1 GLSGAG
7 KSSLVFE
14 TLHAEGQRRYVE
26 TFSPYTRQFM
36 DLLDRPKVDSVE
48 NIRPSI
54 AIHQSNTVKTS
65 RSTVGT
71 ITELADYFKVWFAN
85 VATLYDPVTG
95 EPITDDNPQ
104 SAWKKLSK
112 DHKGQTVLI
121 TFPVTKPEKLSWDE
135 ILQSISAQGYSR
147 VVVGNKVTRI
157 SDLNSPLPTLHSPLL
172 VVQDRI
178 ARLGDKARSRSLEAL
193 QTAFQFGHGHI
204 HILDTDAKPVT
215 EFIHG
220 LTSPE
225 TGQTFRPAAP
235 ALFSFNSPIGACAEC
250 RGFGRVIEID
260 YNLVIPDRS
269 KSLDDGAIRAFQGE
283 VYSESLR
290 DLQRA
295 AKKHKVRTH
304 IPFSK
309 LNKKE
314 LAFVMDGDPSYK
326 PDASKWYGVRRFFDW
341 LNGNLYKMHVRV
353 FLSKFR
359 SYTKCPKCNGARLKP
374 ESLNWKWQGRTLPE
388 LYQKS
393 VGDLLDLL
401 GRDACNKRTAEDSSP
416 YHNDDTALAGILSR
430 LSFLNAVGL
439 SYLTLDRT
447 SRTLS
452 GGETMRVNL
461 TSCLGSSLVDTLFVL
476 DEPSVGLHPRDMDRL
491 IGILR
496 RLTDLGN
503 TVVVVEHDEAVM
515 RAADNL
521 IEIGPRPG
529 INGGQLTFHGSYKQ
543 ILKSDTHTGRYLSG

>member
-1 GLSGAG
+1 MPKSKECIRLRGVRQNNLKGFDLDLPIGQLTVVTGLSGAG

-235 ALFSFNSPIGACAEC
+235 SLFSFNSPIGACAEC

-326 PDASKWYGVRRFFDW
+326 PDASKWYG
-341 LNGNLYKMHVRV
+341 
-353 FLSKFR
+353 
-359 SYTKCPKCNGARLKP
+359 
-374 ESLNWKWQGRTLPE
+374 
-388 LYQKS
+388 
-393 VGDLLDLL
+393 
-401 GRDACNKRTAEDSSP
+401 
-416 YHNDDTALAGILSR
+416 
-430 LSFLNAVGL
+430 
-439 SYLTLDRT
+439 
-447 SRTLS
+447 
-452 GGETMRVNL
+452 
-461 TSCLGSSLVDTLFVL
+461 
-476 DEPSVGLHPRDMDRL
+476 
-491 IGILR
+491 
-496 RLTDLGN
+496 
-503 TVVVVEHDEAVM
+503 
-515 RAADNL
+515 
-521 IEIGPRPG
+521 
-529 INGGQLTFHGSYKQ
+529 
-543 ILKSDTHTGRYLSG
+543 

>member
-1 GLSGAG
+1 
-7 KSSLVFE
+7 
-14 TLHAEGQRRYVE
+14 
-26 TFSPYTRQFM
+26 
-36 DLLDRPKVDSVE
+36 
-48 NIRPSI
+48 
-54 AIHQSNTVKTS
+54 
-65 RSTVGT
+65 
-71 ITELADYFKVWFAN
+71 
-85 VATLYDPVTG
+85 
-95 EPITDDNPQ
+95 
-104 SAWKKLSK
+104 
-112 DHKGQTVLI
+112 
-121 TFPVTKPEKLSWDE
+121 
-135 ILQSISAQGYSR
+135 
-147 VVVGNKVTRI
+147 
-157 SDLNSPLPTLHSPLL
+157 
-172 VVQDRI
+172 
-178 ARLGDKARSRSLEAL
+178 
-193 QTAFQFGHGHI
+193 
-204 HILDTDAKPVT
+204 
-215 EFIHG
+215 
-220 LTSPE
+220 
-225 TGQTFRPAAP
+225 
-235 ALFSFNSPIGACAEC
+235 
-250 RGFGRVIEID
+250 
-260 YNLVIPDRS
+260 
-269 KSLDDGAIRAFQGE
+269 
-283 VYSESLR
+283 
-290 DLQRA
+290 
-295 AKKHKVRTH
+295 
-304 IPFSK
+304 
-309 LNKKE
+309 
-314 LAFVMDGDPSYK
+314 
-326 PDASKWYGVRRFFDW
+326 
-341 LNGNLYKMHVRV
+341 LYKMHVRV

-543 ILKSDTHTGRYLSG
+543 ILKSDTHTGRYLSGRDDIETPETRRAPTQSKTLSVFAATKHNLSDLTVHIPQQSFVCLSGVSGSG

>member
-1 GLSGAG
+1 MPKTKDCIHLRGVRQNNLKGFDLDLPIGQLTVVTGLSGAG

-85 VATLYDPVTG
+85 VSTLHDPATG

-104 SAWKKLSK
+104 SAWKTLLTK
-112 DHKGQTVLI
+112 HPGVNALI
-121 TFPVTKPEKLSWDE
+121 CFEITKPDKLTWEE
-135 ILQSISAQGYSR
+135 ILKPLSAQGYAR
-147 VVVGNKVTRI
+147 VVHDGKVLRI
-157 SDLNSPLPTLHSPLL
+157 DKLL
-172 VVQDRI
+172 SSNFSLQGSLLAVQDRI
-178 ARLGDKARSRSLEAL
+178 KISESNRARALEAL
-193 QTAFQFGHGHI
+193 QTAFQFGQGRI
-204 HILDTDAKPVT
+204 QVLDTECELLTA
-215 EFIHG
+215 FIHG
-220 LTSPE
+220 LKSPK
-225 TGQTFRPAAP
+225 TGQTFRPATP
-235 ALFSFNSPIGACAEC
+235 ALFSFNSPIGACSEC

-260 YNLVIPDRS
+260 YKLVIPDQS
-269 KSLDDGAIRAFQGE
+269 ISIDEGAIRAFQGD

-304 IPFSK
+304 IPWSK

-314 LAFVMDGDPSYK
+314 LKFIMEGEPGYKNGSYQ
-326 PDASKWYGVRRFFDW
+326 DQWYGIHRFFEW

-359 SYTKCPKCNGARLKP
+359 SYTECPKCGGARLQP
-374 ESLNWKWQGRTLPE
+374 ESLCWTWQGNTLPE

-393 VGDLLDLL
+393 VSDLL
-401 GRDACNKRTAEDSSP
+401 
-416 YHNDDTALAGILSR
+416 
-430 LSFLNAVGL
+430 
-439 SYLTLDRT
+439 
-447 SRTLS
+447 
-452 GGETMRVNL
+452 
-461 TSCLGSSLVDTLFVL
+461 
-476 DEPSVGLHPRDMDRL
+476 
-491 IGILR
+491 
-496 RLTDLGN
+496 
-503 TVVVVEHDEAVM
+503 
-515 RAADNL
+515 
-521 IEIGPRPG
+521 
-529 INGGQLTFHGSYKQ
+529 
-543 ILKSDTHTGRYLSG
+543 